1 MRLVSLF
8 VLVCL
13 TGCPND
19 QGLGQVKDTDAGDG
33 LPEILVE
40 PDHLYFDT
48 LDMGDEATQSFTVTN
63 LGDADLVVSS
73 MTYFGTPA
81 FAVQTA
87 ESAPTVAPGESIQV
101 DVRFSPVGPEDR
113 GEIHILNND
122 PGSPEPLVYVEGTGR
137 VPELVISP
145 DPLDFGNVLI
155 GCSRSEPLRFTN
167 VGEAPLILSSV
178 AQVGDAFELELP
190 FTLPATIEPG
200 DYLEAELTLI
210 PSEDTLYQSDVF
222 VSANTTVGTHT
233 SSQSGAGTLDGNTRE
248 EFWQGDGPWEMAD
261 IIFYVDQSCS
271 MNNDKAII
279 TANFESFAARLESL
293 DVDWQVG
300 VAIRDNG
307 CFARGILTPDTPSII
322 ETFTDAV
329 DGWGGDSTEA
339 GFAITRSALYET
351 GASGCNAGF
360 VREGSKTTII
370 LVSDEVEQSGISP
383 ASYVDD
389 IRAVAPT
396 ATVTSIVGDYPNG
409 CATADPGIGY
419 YDATVATGGA
429 FLSICASD
437 WSPYFETIATMTAS
451 GLLDSFALTSVP
463 DPATISVMVD
473 DVPQALGW
481 SYDASAN
488 AIVFEDA
495 YVPEPGGHIVVDF
508 MLAGDCAS

>member
-1 MRLVSLF
+1 MRSVF
-8 VLVCL
+8 VLL
-13 TGCPND
+13 ALAGCPQD
-19 QGLGQVKDTDAGDG
+19 QGLGKVKDTDAGDG
-33 LPEILVE
+33 LPDILVE

-48 LDMGDEATQSFTVTN
+48 LDMGQEATQSFTITN
-63 LGDADLVVSS
+63 LGDANLLVSS
-73 MTYFGTPA
+73 MTYFGTAA
-81 FAVQTA
+81 FAVQTSD
-87 ESAPTVAPGESIQV
+87 SAPTIEPGETVTV
-101 DVRFSPVGPEDR
+101 DVRFAPVGPEDR

-122 PGSPEPLVYVEGTGR
+122 PGSPEPLVYVEGTAR

-155 GCSRSEPLRFTN
+155 GCSRTEPLRFSN
-167 VGEAPLILSSV
+167 VGEAPLVISSI
-178 AQVGDAFELELP
+178 AQVGDGFSLELP
-190 FTLPATIEPG
+190 FTLPVTIDPG
-200 DYLEAELTLI
+200 DYREADLILT
-210 PSEDTLYQSDVF
+210 PTEDTLYTSEVF
-222 VSANTTVGTHT
+222 VSANTTVGTQDA
-233 SSQSGAGTLDGNTRE
+233 SQDGAGTLDGDTRE
-248 EFWQGDGPWEMAD
+248 EFWQGDGPWDMAD

-307 CFARGILTPDTPSII
+307 CFAHGILTPDTPSII

-329 DGWGGDSTEA
+329 EGWGGDSTEA
-339 GFAITRSALYET
+339 GFAITRNAIFET
-351 GASGCNAGF
+351 SGSGCNAGF
-360 VREGSKTTII
+360 VREGAKTTII

-383 ASYVDD
+383 LAYVDD
-389 IRAVAPT
+389 IHAIAPT

-481 SYDASAN
+481 AYDSVAN

-495 YVPEPGGHIVVDF
+495 YVPEPGAHIVVDF
-508 MLAGDCAS
+508 TLAGDCGS